1 MVSNSSIRNRFE
13 KTNQKASKLVINK
26 KVTAGLISNKTSA
39 ARKIRILVMAS
50 SGFLKIRMSAFL
62 KIFNALFENRL
73 MSNEI
78 NGVINNRI
86 IKSPKN
92 KQLTMLLL

>member
-13 KTNQKASKLVINK
+13 KTNKKASKLVINK

-50 SGFLKIRMSAFL
+50 SGF
-62 KIFNALFENRL
+62 
-73 MSNEI
+73 
-78 NGVINNRI
+78 
-86 IKSPKN
+86 
-92 KQLTMLLL
+92 

>member
-1 MVSNSSIRNRFE
+1 
-13 KTNQKASKLVINK
+13 
-26 KVTAGLISNKTSA
+26 
-39 ARKIRILVMAS
+39 
-50 SGFLKIRMSAFL
+50 MSAFL

-92 KQLTMLLL
+92 KQLTMVLL